1 MPDDDDWPTP
11 AIGGDDEPVELDVV
25 PLPSVTP
32 GDMAPVVM
40 VVDDDTE
47 IRTML
52 VRALGLT
59 HTVYEASNGEDAR
72 AMLEV
77 IPVPDAIVC
86 DVMMP
91 KLDGLGLAKSLR
103 KDNALK
109 RVPILFLTAREGPL
123 DVVAGIN
130 AGAKHYV
137 TKPFKVVDVVAK
149 VKAMTEKTRR

>member
-1 MPDDDDWPTP
+1 MPDDDKWPTQP
-11 AIGGDDEPVELDVV
+11 REGEEEPVELDVV

-40 VVDDDTE
+40 VIDDDAE

-72 AMLEV
+72 AILDV
-77 IPVPDAIVC
+77 IPVPDALVC

-103 KDNALK
+103 QDNALR

-137 TKPFKVVDVVAK
+137 TKPFKVADVVAK

>member
-1 MPDDDDWPTP
+1 MPEKDDWPTP
-11 AIGGDDEPVELDVV
+11 GLGGEDEPVEIDV

-32 GDMAPVVM
+32 GDLAPVVM
-40 VVDDDTE
+40 VIDDDTE

-72 AMLEV
+72 AMLDV

-103 KDNALK
+103 QDNALR

-137 TKPFKVVDVVAK
+137 TKPFKVADVVAK